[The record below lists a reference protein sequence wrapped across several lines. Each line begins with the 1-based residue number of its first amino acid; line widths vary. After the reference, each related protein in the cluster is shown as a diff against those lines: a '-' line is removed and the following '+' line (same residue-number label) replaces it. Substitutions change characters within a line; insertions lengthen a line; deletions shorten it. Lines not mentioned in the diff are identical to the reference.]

1 MSSGTITLTY
11 SQFQSLEAA
20 ARLWAYPKGE
30 YFGGIPLENVQR
42 NLKKL
47 HADLEPMFDDPEVDT
62 IELMPME
69 MELQF

>member
-11 SQFQSLEAA
+11 GQLKSLEAA
-20 ARLWAYPKGE
+20 ARLWSYPKGE
-30 YFGGIPLENVQR
+30 VYGGIALEDVQR